1 MSEDYN
7 NKDNQLR
14 VKSFEPNLVQIEIVD
29 FKKWKE
35 ENSEESI
42 KIGSVLKIEDG
53 NNNNILCIVKSFK
66 MIEKFDDDVSKLS
79 DNVYE
84 GNFIINTQPI
94 GRLQDGTFKKGIND
108 ISIPP
113 NGVSVASMEELEKI
127 YSMEKMQDS
136 KDNILEFAKHNL
148 YSNIGI
154 KCDGD
159 KLFSKHLAIVGSTGS
174 GKSCAV
180 ATVIQTLNVE
190 IEKKNNTHVL
200 IFDIHGEYKKAF
212 PNSNHLALQDNSLK
226 IPYWLMTSDELE
238 DLFIE
243 SSDLNAYNQISQFK
257 FAVTQNKI
265 KYNSELDN
273 IDYNS
278 PVYFSINEVRNYLY
292 NKNKETHYVEDGE
305 EYLAVLNVKGK
316 DEKLVSSEINH
327 FWEALNFETSTGNS
341 KHKVFNQKVAKAGG
355 FTGEFERFISRIDT
369 KLKDKRLSFI
379 LQESEFEEG
388 SNSFNMYI
396 EEIKRM
402 IGYSKKNNVTV
413 IDLSTVP
420 FEIVS
425 IIVSV
430 VSRILF
436 DFAFLKTKIKNEN
449 DTPYMVVFE
458 EAHKYI
464 PRNNSARY
472 SNSRLSVERIA
483 KEGRKYGLSAMIV
496 SQRPSE
502 LSSTVFSQ
510 CNNFIVMRLSNPEDQ
525 GFVKSLLPEASIS
538 FGDEIANLEQR
549 EALLVGDAFTL
560 PMIAR
565 MNDANPTPKSDDV
578 NFYSC
583 WQEDW
588 KDVKFDFINTESRK

>member
-1 MSEDYN
+1 M
-7 NKDNQLR
+7 
-14 VKSFEPNLVQIEIVD
+14 
-29 FKKWKE
+29 
-35 ENSEESI
+35 
-42 KIGSVLKIEDG
+42 
-53 NNNNILCIVKSFK
+53 
-66 MIEKFDDDVSKLS
+66 
-79 DNVYE
+79 
-84 GNFIINTQPI
+84 
-94 GRLQDGTFKKGIND
+94 
-108 ISIPP
+108 
-113 NGVSVASMEELEKI
+113 
-127 YSMEKMQDS
+127 
-136 KDNILEFAKHNL
+136 
-148 YSNIGI
+148 
-154 KCDGD
+154 
-159 KLFSKHLAIVGSTGS
+159 
-174 GKSCAV
+174 
-180 ATVIQTLNVE
+180 
-190 IEKKNNTHVL
+190 
-200 IFDIHGEYKKAF
+200 
-212 PNSNHLALQDNSLK
+212 
-226 IPYWLMTSDELE
+226 
-238 DLFIE
+238 
-243 SSDLNAYNQISQFK
+243 
-257 FAVTQNKI
+257 
-265 KYNSELDN
+265 
-273 IDYNS
+273 
-278 PVYFSINEVRNYLY
+278 
-292 NKNKETHYVEDGE
+292 
-305 EYLAVLNVKGK
+305 
-316 DEKLVSSEINH
+316 
-327 FWEALNFETSTGNS
+327 
-341 KHKVFNQKVAKAGG
+341 FNQKVAKAGG